1 MFASVERFE
10 IIPDIT
16 RIIEPNSS
24 ELSTNKREGS
34 LSMKE
39 EAERIGMPEHW
50 RPPKIEGEWGNKSF
64 ISVEQLTA
72 NDFAEIVNMATRI
85 RDTRMSKEQRALF
98 ELKSWLFPLSM
109 QTAFYEPSTRT
120 RTSFEAAAQ
129 ILGLDVVSNP
139 DMIRMSSFSKGETVA
154 DNAIVMGEI
163 SPVIVQRHPEV
174 GAAAIAAFA
183 LQSMTRCDG
192 TKPRVINAGDGIGE
206 HPSQALLDITT
217 IIWEKRLKNANDL
230 HRLHI
235 GMLGDLKHGRTV
247 HSLTKS
253 LNCMGG
259 PAVFYFISP
268 EQLSMPQPI
277 IESLTRGGQSEVVVT
292 GDLAEVLP
300 SLDVLYV
307 TRIQNERFKD
317 LDECRR
323 YENLYRITPEIM
335 ERSKERFNIN
345 HPLPR
350 RGEIDP
356 RVDSDPR
363 AAYFRQVGNGV
374 DVRMALLCCMFDR
387 PYPNFRNWY
396 K

>member
-1 MFASVERFE
+1 MFANVERFVVNPE
-10 IIPDIT
+10 ISRAID
-16 RIIEPNSS
+16 SDYC
-24 ELSTNKREGS
+24 ELSSNRREGA

-39 EAERIGMPEHW
+39 EAVRIGMPENW
-50 RPPKIEGEWGNKSF
+50 RPPKIEGKWEGKSF

-72 NDFAEIVNMATRI
+72 KDVADIVNMATRI
-85 RDTRMSKEQRALF
+85 RDTRMSRDRRQLF
-98 ELKSWLFPLSM
+98 ELSTWLFPLSM

-129 ILGLDVVSNP
+129 ILGLDVISNP
-139 DMIRMSSFSKGETVA
+139 DMVRMSSFSKGETVA

-163 SPVIVQRHPEV
+163 SPIIVQRHPEV

-183 LQSMTRCDG
+183 LQSVTRCDG

-217 IIWEKRLKNANDL
+217 IIWEKRLKTADDL
-230 HRLHI
+230 HGLHI

-247 HSLTKS
+247 HSLTKT
-253 LNCMGG
+253 LNCLGG
-259 PAVFYFISP
+259 PDTFYFVSP

-277 IESLTRGGQSEVVVT
+277 IDSLVRGGQKEVVVT
-292 GDLAEVLP
+292 GDLAGVLP
-300 SLDVLYV
+300 MLDVLYV

-317 LDECRR
+317 PEEAKH
-323 YENLYRITPEIM
+323 YEALYRITPEVM
-335 ERSKERFNIN
+335 EGAKKDLALM

-356 RVDSDPR
+356 RVDVDPR
-363 AAYFRQVGNGV
+363 AAYFRQVENGV
-374 DVRMALLCCMFDR
+374 DVRMALLCCMFDQ
-387 PYPNFRNWY
+387 PYPNLRNWQR
-396 K
+396 